1 MTTSSFLGDLI
12 LTHLHI
18 EGDKN
23 HLQILSVNKNI
34 FLQEH
39 IHHTEELIYVLTK
52 QKLHFSA
59 FKLLEHT
66 SS

>member
-23 HLQILSVNKNI
+23 HLQILSVNKKI

-39 IHHTEELIYVLTK
+39 IHHTEELIYV
-52 QKLHFSA
+52 F
-59 FKLLEHT
+59 
-66 SS
+66 